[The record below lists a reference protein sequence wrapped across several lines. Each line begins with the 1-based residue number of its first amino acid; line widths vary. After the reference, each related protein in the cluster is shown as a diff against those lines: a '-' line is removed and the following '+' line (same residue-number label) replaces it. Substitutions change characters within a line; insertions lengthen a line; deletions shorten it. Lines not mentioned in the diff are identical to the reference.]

1 MYVTGPLIQDKLS
14 LSIDGN
20 FQGNDESDFV
30 GGEGQKSGSSESEKK
45 VKARY

>member
-20 FQGNDESDFV
+20 FQGMTKVTLSV
-30 GGEGQKSGSSESEKK
+30 EKGK
-45 VKARY
+45 NLVQVSLRRK